1 MEGVNSMGN
10 LRVLAGIRYQ
20 ALRPSSKISQT
31 QWNGGTAQ
39 SDLPGGFSLHYE
51 EEVDLDTMNFH
62 LERWTEKVY
71 NRKRPHWS
79 LGRGA
84 LGVPERY
91 WTFRVSHMM

>member
-1 MEGVNSMGN
+1 MV
-10 LRVLAGIRYQ
+10 LR
-20 ALRPSSKISQT
+20 SS
-31 QWNGGTAQ
+31 
-39 SDLPGGFSLHYE
+39 E

-71 NRKRPHWS
+71 NRKRPPWS

-91 WTFRVSHMM
+91 WTC

>member
-1 MEGVNSMGN
+1 MGN

-20 ALRPSSKISQT
+20 ALRPSSKISHIRGMAERLNRT
-31 QWNGGTAQ
+31 FREE
-39 SDLPGGFSLHYE
+39 FSLHYE

-91 WTFRVSHMM
+91 WTC

>member
-1 MEGVNSMGN
+1 MGN

-20 ALRPSSKISQT
+20 ALRPSSKISHIPEW
-31 QWNGGTAQ
+31 WNGSIASGRVLR
-39 SDLPGGFSLHYE
+39 SFE
-51 EEVDLDTMNFH
+51 EEVDRDTMNFH

-71 NRKRPHWS
+71 NRKRPPWS

-84 LGVPERY
+84 LGGAERY